1 MRIFFLSVFLCFA
14 LIVGMIGYRVLQFW
28 GTRSPDHEVE
38 LSIPQGASFR
48 QIAFLLSEQ
57 KLIRDP
63 YLFEIWARIYGAT
76 RRVHAGQYRF
86 PAAED
91 PHAILKI
98 LMQGQVHQSSLTI
111 PEGWTMA
118 QVATLLAEKT
128 GESSESLLATLKDPT
143 WLREQ
148 SISGA
153 SAEGYLFPETYAY
166 DAGTSGQEILK
177 RMIATFH
184 ERIDPL
190 WKSIASHPLGSLGD
204 VLVLASIVEREAR
217 LNDERPIIAAVYL
230 NRLRLGMPLQAD
242 PTVIYGIDGFDG
254 NLRRKDLRT
263 DQPYNTYTRPGL
275 PPTPIAN
282 PGLASIKAV
291 LYPAQVPYL
300 YFVAK
305 GDGSHAFSER
315 LNEHN
320 DAVHDYQIAPAQAEK
335 QAAAIVSPP
344 SAESP
349 KTAPEAGFDSGKMEE
364 IEHALDAEPDGQT
377 VEAR

>member
-1 MRIFFLSVFLCFA
+1 
-14 LIVGMIGYRVLQFW
+14 MIGYRVLQFW

-38 LSIPQGASFR
+38 LTIPQGASFR

-76 RRVHAGQYRF
+76 HRVHAGQYRF

-118 QVATLLAEKT
+118 QVATLLGEKT
-128 GESSESLLATLKDPT
+128 GESSESLLAILKDPT

-148 SISGA
+148 AISGA

-166 DAGTSGQEILK
+166 DAGASGQEIVK
-177 RMIATFH
+177 RMIAVFH
-184 ERIDPL
+184 ERVDPL

-230 NRLRLGMPLQAD
+230 NRLQLGMPLQAD
-242 PTVIYGIDGFDG
+242 PTVIYGIDDFDG
-254 NLRRKDLRT
+254 NLRRKDLKT

-282 PGLASIKAV
+282 PGLASIRAV
-291 LYPAQVPYL
+291 LYPADVPYL

-320 DAVHDYQIAPAQAEK
+320 SAVHEYQIAPAQAEK
-335 QAAAIVSPP
+335 RPAAVIPAPNPPQALPQTVH
-344 SAESP
+344 
-349 KTAPEAGFDSGKMEE
+349 GFDSGKIEAL
-364 IEHALDAEPDGQT
+364 EHALDTEDAEAGGQIPPT
-377 VEAR
+377 NPQGEHPHE